1 MAVNVAK
8 DLLYC
13 LQIAAM
19 GRILSIV
26 NQKGGVG
33 KTTTAVNL
41 ASALTAEGKRVL
53 LVDMDAQGNA
63 SSGVGVDVQ
72 KVERT
77 LYNVLMQ
84 HLTMQEVIVTTI
96 VENLH
101 LAPSNVDLAGAAV
114 ELVPVE
120 GREYRLR
127 DAIAT
132 VADYYD
138 FILIDCP
145 PSLGLLT
152 INGIVASNEVLI
164 PVQTEYYA
172 LEGLGQL
179 LRTIE
184 LVKTHLH
191 PQLEVLGAV
200 LTMFDKR
207 NKLSEAVFRDVYQY
221 FPNKVFRS
229 VIPRNV
235 RLAEAPSHGQPI
247 SLYDPHSKGA
257 RAYAKLAKEII
268 LSRATTQT
276 QPTRQIPTV

>member
-1 MAVNVAK
+1 MA
-8 DLLYC
+8 
-13 LQIAAM
+13 
-19 GRILSIV
+19 RIISIV

-33 KTTTAVNL
+33 KTTTAVNV
-41 ASALTAEGKRVL
+41 AAALTAEGKRVL

-63 SSGVGVDVQ
+63 SSGVGVDIQ
-72 KVERT
+72 KIERT
-77 LYNVLMQ
+77 LYHVLMQ
-84 HLTMQEVIVTTI
+84 QLTMRDVIVTTVI
-96 VENLH
+96 ENMH
-101 LAPSNVDLAGAAV
+101 LVPSNVDLAGAAV

-120 GREYRLR
+120 GREFRLR
-127 DAIAT
+127 DAIAPI
-132 VADYYD
+132 ADFYD
-138 FILIDCP
+138 IVLIDCP

-152 INGIVASNEVLI
+152 INGIVGSNEVLI

-184 LVKTHLH
+184 LIQQHLH
-191 PQLEVLGAV
+191 PSLKILGAV
-200 LTMFDKR
+200 LTMFDRR
-207 NKLSEAVFRDVYQY
+207 NKLSEAVFRDIYHY

-257 RAYAKLAKEII
+257 RAYAKLAKEILVTAAPI
-268 LSRATTQT
+268 TDQH
-276 QPTRQIPTV
+276 IPHTL